1 MAELTFWGMV
11 LAGGHACLVASG
23 CAVGPDFKPPAA
35 PLVKSYT
42 AGPPASQ
49 TEASPGEGGAP
60 QRLLS
65 GAEIPARWWELF
77 QSEPLDRLIRQALA
91 ESPTLESA
99 RATLSQAQ
107 ENYRARS
114 GTEYFPKADATLS
127 GTRQKATGAAFGQPG
142 IGSFIFG
149 LYNATVSVSYAL
161 DLFGGGRR
169 ELEGLQAQVDYQRF
183 QLEGARLALTANI
196 ATAAV
201 KEASLRGQIA
211 ASREVLALEQ
221 KQLEVVE
228 RQYRLGAVSRAD
240 VLAQETQLAQTGA
253 TLPPLEQALAQT
265 RHQLSVYAGCLPGEG
280 GLPEF
285 LLDKLQL
292 PQKLPVSL
300 PSSLLRQRPDI
311 RGAEELLHAASAQ
324 VGVATANLYPQITLT
339 GSFGSQAPRLQDLF
353 ASGTSVWGLGASLT
367 QPIFHGGELSAK
379 RRAALAAYDQ
389 AAAQYR
395 ETVLQAFQNV
405 ADVLRALESDAATL
419 AAQAAAETAALD
431 TFQLTGGQYRL
442 GGVSYL
448 ALLNAERQY
457 QQSRI
462 GRVQAEAA
470 RFSDSAA
477 LFQALGG
484 GWWNR
489 PAAANDG
496 EIERL
501 QKK

>member
-1 MAELTFWGMV
+1 MEKLSFGGMV
-11 LAGGHACLVASG
+11 LAGCSVCLAAAG

-35 PLVKSYT
+35 PMVKNYT
-42 AGPPASQ
+42 AEPLSSQ
-49 TEASPGEGGAP
+49 TAATPGEGGAP
-60 QRLLS
+60 QRFLF
-65 GAEIPARWWELF
+65 GEEIPARWWELF
-77 QSEPLDRLIRQALA
+77 HSEPLDRLIQLALA

-99 RATLSQAQ
+99 RATLSQAR
-107 ENYRARS
+107 ENYHARS
-114 GTEYFPKADATLS
+114 GTEYFPKLDATLS
-127 GTRQKATGAAFGQPG
+127 GTRQKTTGAAFGQPG
-142 IGSFIFG
+142 LGSFVFG

-211 ASREVLALEQ
+211 ATREVLALEE
-221 KQLEVVE
+221 KQLTVVQ
-228 RQYRLGAVSRAD
+228 RQYRLGAVSRSYI
-240 VLAQETQLAQTGA
+240 LAQQTQLAQTGA
-253 TLPPLEQALAQT
+253 TLPPLEQELAQI
-265 RHQLSVYAGCLPGEG
+265 RHQLCVYVGRLPGEG

-285 LLDKLQL
+285 LLEKLDL
-292 PQKLPVSL
+292 PQRLPVSL
-300 PSSLLRQRPDI
+300 PSSLVQQRPDI

-339 GSFGSQAPRLQDLF
+339 GSFGSQASKLQELF

-367 QPIFHGGELSAK
+367 QPIFHGGELTAK

-389 AAAQYR
+389 AVAQYR

-419 AAQAAAETAALD
+419 ASQASAETAARD
-431 TFQLTGGQYRL
+431 TFQLTAEQYSL

-457 QQSRI
+457 RQIRI

-489 PAAANDG
+489 P
-496 EIERL
+496 ER
-501 QKK
+501 